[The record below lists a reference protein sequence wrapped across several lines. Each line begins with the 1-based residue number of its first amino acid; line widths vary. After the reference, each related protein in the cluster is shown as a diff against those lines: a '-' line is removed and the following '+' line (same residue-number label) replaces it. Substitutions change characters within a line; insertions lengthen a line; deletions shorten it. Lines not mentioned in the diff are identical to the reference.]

1 MNTAPSYVN
10 RMEAAK
16 RWLGDRYL
24 LARPINQPKPRRPAP
39 VLPVMAAMLLTGC
52 ATMVKPGM
60 TPDSKAADRY
70 ACEQEAY
77 TAAAGNAFMLSNGLY
92 RDCMRA
98 RGYR

>member
-1 MNTAPSYVN
+1 MNTPSYVN
-10 RMEAAK
+10 RVEAAK

-24 LARPINQPKPRRPAP
+24 LAKPINQPKPRRAAP
-39 VLPVMAAMLLTGC
+39 VLAAMLLTGC